1 MDMANKEG
9 KTETIKERA
18 IYVYLP
24 SIEMARVWKLR
35 ADKAGLSTSKFV
47 VDRVEDS
54 ISKEEGEDTYLSRLQ
69 LVERLRKAEDE
80 LKSLREENRLL
91 KKLVDNLDKELK
103 RYRGKSFLEESFE
116 GSRAFSREL
125 IDLLKKGITLSG
137 DEILANLNIELSDT
151 DLVKSV
157 NRQLEALETYGLVEF
172 TGKGWRWKG

>member
-1 MDMANKEG
+1 MGMASKKG
-9 KTETIKERA
+9 KTETIKKRA

-24 SIEMARVWKLR
+24 SLEMADSWKHR
-35 ADKAGLSTSKFV
+35 SDKAGVSISKFV
-47 VDRVEDS
+47 LDRVEDS
-54 ISKEEGEDTYLSRLQ
+54 ISKEGEETYLSRLQ
-69 LVERLRKAEDE
+69 LVERLRKAGDE

-103 RYRGKSFLEESFE
+103 RYRGKPFLEDSFE
-116 GSRAFSREL
+116 GTRAFNREL

-151 DLVKSV
+151 DLIKSI

-172 TGKGWRWKG
+172 TGKGWRWKE

>member
-1 MDMANKEG
+1 MGMASKKG

-18 IYVYLP
+18 VYVYLP
-24 SIEMARVWKLR
+24 SLEMADGWKRR
-35 ADKAGLSTSKFV
+35 ANEAGVSISKFV

-54 ISKEEGEDTYLSRLQ
+54 ISKEGEETYLSRLQ

-103 RYRGKSFLEESFE
+103 RYRGKSFLEDSFE

-125 IDLLKKGITLSG
+125 IDFLKKGNTLSD
-137 DEILANLNIELSDT
+137 DEILANLSIELSDT

-172 TGKGWRWKG
+172 TGKGWRWKE